1 MSTTGMQCGIF
12 MTPYNPPS
20 RTAREVFDWAVDI
33 ARIADEAGYADYM
46 IGEHYTLAW
55 ENIPM
60 PEVIIAACAHST
72 KQIRFAPMSH
82 LLPYHDP
89 ATLAIRI
96 GWLSQIM
103 EGRYFLGISPGGH
116 HTDAILHGFNGIG
129 ELGKRQI
136 EAMRLMERVWERK
149 PFMEKGEFFQ
159 AGFPGPETMPE
170 YHVDIA
176 NNNPFG
182 GRDKLEV
189 AVTGLSMN
197 SNSMRFAQAQAIAQ
211 RATGIPGYD
220 IPEVERRF
228 LKALRVDGIDKVYP
242 GTDKVPPLPNPK
254 MEIENAKLQGKKM
267 QLDNDRYKFIL
278 NLRLEVK
285 KVLAQIALM
294 EAQAAQALA
303 GVDGTRAGIQLQ
315 AMDTAITAMKA
326 HADLLDKQAAALESQ
341 GDNSAGNVGGS
352 VSGMAQSAGN
362 AGAVPASPDME
373 GGAEG
378 PMG

>member
-20 RTAREVFDWAVDI
+20 RTARQVFDWAVDI
-33 ARIADEAGYADYM
+33 ARIADEAGYADFM

-60 PEVIIAACAHST
+60 PEAIISACAHTT
-72 KQIRFAPMSH
+72 KNIRFAPMSH

-89 ATLAIRI
+89 ATLAVRI
-96 GWLSQIM
+96 GWLSQVM

-149 PFMEKGEFFQ
+149 PFMEKGEFYQ
-159 AGFPGPETMPE
+159 AGFPGPDTMPE

-182 GRDKLEV
+182 GREKLEV

-197 SNSMRFAQAQAIAQ
+197 SNSMRFAGQHNYSPISFF
-211 RATGIPGYD
+211 G
-220 IPEVERRF
+220 
-228 LKALRVDGIDKVYP
+228 
-242 GTDKVPPLPNPK
+242 GTP
-254 MEIENAKLQGKKM
+254 Q
-267 QLDNDRYKFIL
+267 
-278 NLRLEVK
+278 
-285 KVLAQIALM
+285 
-294 EAQAAQALA
+294 
-303 GVDGTRAGIQLQ
+303 
-315 AMDTAITAMKA
+315 MKA
-326 HADLLDKQAAALESQ
+326 HWNTWAEAMTA
-341 GDNSAGNVGGS
+341 AGNTPDRKRFRVCRDIFVADTDAEARRLVRKTGLMETWSRYLKDMYVKFCLFGGIIED
-352 VSGMAQSAGN
+352 SGID
-362 AGAVPASPDME
+362 VT
-373 GGAEG
+373 AEG
-378 PMG
+378 IDEDFIIDHVILCGSPATVIEKLEALADKCGGWGQMVAIQHDSIADPKPWEESLHRFAKEVCPYVRMPD